1 MSMIE
6 VKGLKYKY
14 PDTEK
19 LVLDNVSFT
28 IEKGEFIGLIGRNTA
43 GKSTLCF
50 ALSGLVP
57 HFFKGAYGGKVMLDG
72 MEVKQHGMPDIV
84 SKVGLVFENPFSQ
97 ISGAKFNVFDEIAFG
112 LENIG
117 LERKE
122 MIDRIEE
129 SLTLLNISD
138 LREKNPFE
146 LSGGQMQRVAIA
158 SVIVMKPEVIILD
171 EPTSQLDP
179 QSSEEVFKVVENLT
193 REGITI
199 IMAEHKM
206 EKVAQYADKVL
217 LLDDGKRIAYDSP
230 AAIFSLEDLFN
241 YGVTPPVITRMAK
254 KLGIKNPET
263 GHYPVTIEEVQG
275 ELAKEMEKHAGQKAI
290 IKENRSGSNVCQT
303 QSRSGAEESRS
314 IGVQNR
320 SGTDEKRSKSELK
333 VMDLHYSYIEDI
345 EVLKGIDLTF
355 KDLSTGIIG
364 QNGAGKTT
372 FVKLLKGL
380 LNPTKGKILLDGKNI
395 TESTAAGIA
404 KQIGMVFQNPNDQ
417 IFKNKVIEEV
427 KFGALNVGQREGDAE
442 ANAINALQKVGL
454 DEYKEKNPYDLN
466 LSERKM
472 ISIASILSMNTDVLI
487 FDEPTMG
494 QDYAGKE
501 KIKHIIE
508 ELRRAGKLVICI
520 LHDMDFAAEV
530 FERIVVF
537 NQGQVL
543 LDGDPRNVFSN
554 EPVLK
559 HAGLEQPYVMRIA
572 KRLGLDDSYFV
583 EEKLMG
589 RLG

>member
-1 MSMIE
+1 
-6 VKGLKYKY
+6 
-14 PDTEK
+14 
-19 LVLDNVSFT
+19 
-28 IEKGEFIGLIGRNTA
+28 
-43 GKSTLCF
+43 
-50 ALSGLVP
+50 
-57 HFFKGAYGGKVMLDG
+57 
-72 MEVKQHGMPDIV
+72 
-84 SKVGLVFENPFSQ
+84 
-97 ISGAKFNVFDEIAFG
+97 
-112 LENIG
+112 
-117 LERKE
+117 
-122 MIDRIEE
+122 
-129 SLTLLNISD
+129 
-138 LREKNPFE
+138 
-146 LSGGQMQRVAIA
+146 
-158 SVIVMKPEVIILD
+158 
-171 EPTSQLDP
+171 
-179 QSSEEVFKVVENLT
+179 
-193 REGITI
+193 
-199 IMAEHKM
+199 
-206 EKVAQYADKVL
+206 
-217 LLDDGKRIAYDSP
+217 
-230 AAIFSLEDLFN
+230 
-241 YGVTPPVITRMAK
+241 
-254 KLGIKNPET
+254 
-263 GHYPVTIEEVQG
+263 
-275 ELAKEMEKHAGQKAI
+275 
-290 IKENRSGSNVCQT
+290 
-303 QSRSGAEESRS
+303 
-314 IGVQNR
+314 
-320 SGTDEKRSKSELK
+320 
-333 VMDLHYSYIEDI
+333 MDLHYSYIEDI